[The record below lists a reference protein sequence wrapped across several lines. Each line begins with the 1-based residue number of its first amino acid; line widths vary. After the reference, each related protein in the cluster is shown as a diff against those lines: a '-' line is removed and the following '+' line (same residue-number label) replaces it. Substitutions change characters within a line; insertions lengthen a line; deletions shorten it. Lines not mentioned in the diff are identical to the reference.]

1 LIVIF
6 LYYLCNT
13 ILKDMKKP
21 KKNTKNI
28 LLRLPP
34 KLADR
39 VSKTA
44 ERESRSLN
52 GQIIYELSA
61 NEKE

>member
-1 LIVIF
+1 
-6 LYYLCNT
+6 
-13 ILKDMKKP
+13 MKKP
-21 KKNTKNI
+21 KKSTKNI
-28 LLRLPP
+28 LLRLPT

>member
-1 LIVIF
+1 
-6 LYYLCNT
+6 
-13 ILKDMKKP
+13 MKKH
-21 KKNTKNI
+21 KKSTKNI

-39 VSKTA
+39 LSKTA

-52 GQIIYELSA
+52 GQIIYALSSH
-61 NEKE
+61 EKE